1 MTVADGNRLA
11 GGAITITN
19 NTPLAAHGIAV
30 TDSLP
35 FARVPQI
42 TDDRVLHQGS

>member
-1 MTVADGNRLA
+1 VTVADGNRLA

-19 NTPLAAHGIAV
+19 NTPLDAHGIAV

-35 FARVPQI
+35 VQLKNGESWP
-42 TDDRVLHQGS
+42 TT